1 MRWQGRRQSDNVE
14 DRRGL
19 RISKKAGIGG
29 GIGTIVIA
37 LIVLLL
43 GGDPSDILFMRQND
57 SSQASLTND
66 ETYQASPEEDK
77 MAQFVAVVL
86 ADTEDVW
93 SEIFAQS
100 NLTYREPKLV
110 LFSQAAQSACGFAQ
124 SATGP
129 FYCPGDEKVYI
140 DLDFLQQL
148 QDRLGAQGDFAVA
161 YIIAHEVG
169 HHVQNLLG
177 TLDEYNRAK
186 TGRSQKQANA
196 LDVKVELQ
204 ADFYAGIWAHYAQKT
219 KNILEEGDIEEAMN
233 AAEAVGD
240 DRIQKQSQGYVVP
253 DSFTHG
259 TSAQRMKSF
268 QTGFKTGDLS
278 LGEI

>member
-1 MRWQGRRQSDNVE
+1 
-14 DRRGL
+14 
-19 RISKKAGIGG
+19 
-29 GIGTIVIA
+29 
-37 LIVLLL
+37 
-43 GGDPSDILFMRQND
+43 
-57 SSQASLTND
+57 
-66 ETYQASPEEDK
+66 
-77 MAQFVAVVL
+77 
-86 ADTEDVW
+86 
-93 SEIFAQS
+93 
-100 NLTYREPKLV
+100 
-110 LFSQAAQSACGFAQ
+110 
-124 SATGP
+124 GP